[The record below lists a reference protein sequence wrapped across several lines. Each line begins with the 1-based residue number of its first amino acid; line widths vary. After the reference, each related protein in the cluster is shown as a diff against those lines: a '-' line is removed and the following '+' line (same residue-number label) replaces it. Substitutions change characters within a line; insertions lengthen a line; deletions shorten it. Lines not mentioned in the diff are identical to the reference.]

1 MYTVAIRETASTDGH
16 RTGSEGGL
24 LAQCLSTPKWGVRHH
39 EPTYY
44 HYRPTCGL
52 QQALQIQIWTICVG
66 A

>member
-1 MYTVAIRETASTDGH
+1 MYSVAIQETASADGD

-24 LAQCLSTPKWGVRHH
+24 LAQCLSTSKCGVRHH

-52 QQALQIQIWTICVG
+52 QQA
-66 A
+66 